1 MNDLDGL
8 QFDNDLPFDDQI
20 GTKALS
26 EFLPLV
32 DDGNRNLTLN
42 NQPSLLSFARQRHFV
57 NSLQQ
62 PRAQVLMQVN
72 REIHNRSSD
81 LILMHLCVSVTL

>member
-8 QFDNDLPFDDQI
+8 QFDNDLPFNDQI
-20 GTKALS
+20 GTKALF
-26 EFLPLV
+26 EFLLLV

-42 NQPSLLSFARQRHFV
+42 NQPSVLSFARQRRFV
-57 NSLQQ
+57 NRLQQ

-72 REIHNRSSD
+72 RAIHNHSSD
-81 LILMHLCVSVTL
+81 LILMHLRVSVTL